1 MRFLSLFSG
10 IGGLDLGLE
19 RAGWEC
25 VAQCEREP
33 FCREVLARH
42 WPGVPCFD
50 DVTHL
55 GAREGWVDAVVGG
68 FPCQDISAAGKGAG
82 IEGERSGL
90 WKQMHRIIREAGPD
104 WVVAEN
110 VPALR
115 TRGADVVLGDLEGL
129 GYTCWPLVVGAVHAG
144 APHRRQRVFIV
155 ANSGGVSGRE
165 AETGRADGT
174 GRAAAAGSG
183 KILAHASVQGH
194 EGELRGIG
202 HGPQGR
208 QDEGRPAAGRGGSPF
223 PPALN
228 DYARWRGVLEAD
240 LGLAPA
246 LPIELQICGVAD
258 GLPERVVRRW
268 RKEALKAYGNSV
280 VPQVAQAIGEAINEV
295 EAARANQQRKDGR

>member
-19 RAGWEC
+19 RAGWGC
-25 VAQCEREP
+25 VAQCELEP

-68 FPCQDISAAGKGAG
+68 FPCQDISTAGKGAG
-82 IEGERSGL
+82 IAGERSGL

-183 KILAHASVQGH
+183 KILADTAS
-194 EGELRGIG
+194 LRRESHRAIPG
-202 HGPQGR
+202 GPGQSQEQGR
-208 QDEGRPAAGRGGSPF
+208 VQQPTGVRPAF

-228 DYARWRGVLEAD
+228 DYARWRGVLEDD

-246 LPIELQICGVAD
+246 LPVERQICGVAD

-295 EAARANQQRKDGR
+295 EAARAARS